1 MSSISFTRVAPDEV
15 RIYDYNGD
23 HVGDVYR
30 LPDINEQGASVYL
43 VHLQEDPR
51 GWTRVHDRSRI
62 RDVAQHMLDTHPLF
76 A

>member
-1 MSSISFTRVAPDEV
+1 MSRISFKRVAPDEA

-30 LPDINEQGASVYL
+30 LPDISREGAPVYL

-51 GWTRVHDRSRI
+51 GWTRVHDRSRV
-62 RDVAQHMLDTHPLF
+62 REVAQRRLATHPLYR
-76 A
+76 